1 MLASTPTCA
10 ACSRPVRRTRAQPSR
25 PPRRTSASPS
35 RTVPRASASR
45 SRPRARRRSRRVRR
59 HRHARPTAD
68 VHRMQS
74 ARTPQAHSMLDVRRA
89 ERTHF
94 SAEPYRE
101 HPRHEAGRE
110 RDDGRDACVDIDM
123 RNRRPKCTAC
133 SRPARRTRTHCST
146 AAAPNVRISQPNRTA
161 SIRIAK
167 PAASATMVATRASTP
182 TCATDGRRSRHAVV
196 PHAARALNARHPPR
210 RTSASPSRTVP
221 RASASRSRPRA
232 RRRSRCVRRYR
243 HAEARR
249 TAHP

>member
-1 MLASTPTCA
+1 MRTQCSTSASIRIATTVASATMVATRASTSTCA
-10 ACSRPVRRTRAQPSR
+10 TDGRSARHAVVPHAARALNARR

-45 SRPRARRRSRRVRR
+45 SRPRARRRSRCVRR

-110 RDDGRDACVDIDM
+110 RNDGRDACVDIDM
-123 RNRRPKCTAC
+123 RSRRPKCTAC
-133 SRPARRTRTHCST
+133 SRPARRTRTQCST
-146 AAAPNVRISQPNRTA
+146 SAAPNVRISQPNRTA

-167 PAASATMVATRASTP
+167 PAASAMTVATRASIP
-182 TCATDGRRSRHAVV
+182 TC
-196 PHAARALNARHPPR
+196 
-210 RTSASPSRTVP
+210 
-221 RASASRSRPRA
+221 
-232 RRRSRCVRRYR
+232 
-243 HAEARR
+243 
-249 TAHP
+249 